1 MSVTEDLYG
10 WVAHEHANV
19 HARLVEWAR
28 WVRPGLPAA
37 AACRS
42 LEGRYRTP
50 QVENG
55 LAICDECGY
64 TNRVTFT
71 SDCARC
77 GVALPPM
84 PEVAAKPDP
93 IDLGRALAVE
103 RVMIA
108 VPAQHREHLKL
119 WYVVRATKN
128 ETRKRIHLH
137 RDLMQDHLWNARQM
151 AKNLLLAQSA
161 RDVYTGDVRAFPVRA
176 SESMEAQV
184 PPKFASLAS

>member
-93 IDLGRALAVE
+93 IPRLENALKSCGELNDGELEQWTHEIDQEVAEAFRFAEDSPFPPAADAYTDLYSSDSASSVG
-103 RVMIA
+103 
-108 VPAQHREHLKL
+108 
-119 WYVVRATKN
+119 
-128 ETRKRIHLH
+128 
-137 RDLMQDHLWNARQM
+137 
-151 AKNLLLAQSA
+151 NLVGGL
-161 RDVYTGDVRAFPVRA
+161 R
-176 SESMEAQV
+176 
-184 PPKFASLAS
+184 